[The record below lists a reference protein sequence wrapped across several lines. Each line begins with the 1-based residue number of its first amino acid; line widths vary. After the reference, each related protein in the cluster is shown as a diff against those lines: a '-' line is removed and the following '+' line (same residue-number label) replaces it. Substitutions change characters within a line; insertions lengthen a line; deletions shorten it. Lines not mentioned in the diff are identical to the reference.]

1 MFASVIVDIP
11 SKSVN
16 QVFDYKI
23 PDGMKDIIRVGHRVL
38 VPFGRRTI
46 QGYVMNIKDNADF
59 DPSRIKP
66 IAGTLDIEPV
76 LTEEMIIIAKY
87 LAEYYIDQYIS
98 VIETILPAALKAN
111 YKKVIRVAE
120 ESGPDA
126 RGAFINLGLADGAE
140 TKYLNSEELAI
151 LRPYLKSGE
160 IVEETKISQ
169 HTKKKTALAVYSLK
183 DPEPKLGRAKK
194 QIELLERIE
203 MSSEP
208 ILVKDLEEEGYSNHL
223 INTLYKKGYI
233 DKVDMEV
240 ERDPY
245 SGRVFEYDEPK
256 VLNHEQKSAYDEI
269 SASMDKEEPGTYL
282 LHGITGSGK
291 TEVYLQVIQKAL
303 DDGRSAIMLVPEIAL
318 TPQMVNRFKRRFGDD
333 VAVLH
338 SGLSAGEKYDE
349 WRKIKDDRAR
359 VAVGARSSVF
369 APFDNVGAII
379 IDEEHESTYKQ
390 SDRPMYHAAEVAK
403 FRSRHHGCPLIL
415 GSATP
420 SLESYARSEK
430 GVYKRLELTQRA
442 GTKMLSDIDIV
453 DMSAEH
459 RDGNTSIIS
468 KPLYDGIR
476 DRIEKGEQVV
486 LLLNRRG
493 YSNFQICQSCGHV
506 PMCPNC
512 DISLTYHKS
521 NSSLLC
527 HYCGYET
534 GVHKE
539 CDSCQSEDVT
549 FRGTGTEK
557 VEEILRDTFATD
569 VVRMDNDTTRR
580 KGMHEKL
587 LDHFENDEIPI
598 LLGTQMI
605 AKGLDYPM
613 VTLVGVLNADTMLNL
628 PDFRAN
634 EKTYQLLTQVS
645 GRAGRHELAGE
656 VIFQTYNPEHYA
668 IELATNND
676 YRSFYEK
683 EMAFRKLARYSP
695 FYFHVLF
702 TVSSEDIRSC
712 LKSSS
717 HIHETLAENMS
728 EQSIIVGP
736 SPSPIERIN
745 KQHRFQI
752 LLKYKRE
759 PALLKVLSDLDRE
772 YHDKYKKEDISLK
785 IDVNPLVI
793 M

>member
-1 MFASVIVDIP
+1 MFASVIVDVP

-16 QVFDYKI
+16 QVFDYRI
-23 PDGMKDIIRVGHRVL
+23 PEGMQDIIRVGHRVL

-46 QGYVMNIKDNADF
+46 QGYVMNIKGTADF
-59 DPSRIKP
+59 DPSKIKP
-66 IAGTLDIEPV
+66 IARTLDIEPV
-76 LTEEMIIIAKY
+76 LTEEMIVIAKY
-87 LAEYYIDQYIS
+87 LAEYYVDQYIS
-98 VIETILPAALKAN
+98 VIETILPSALKAN

-120 ESGPDA
+120 EDA
-126 RGAFINLGLADGAE
+126 AVSEALANLGFSDDVETSRLTAE
-140 TKYLNSEELAI
+140 QLST
-151 LRPYLKSGE
+151 LRPYIKSGALT
-160 IVEETKISQ
+160 EETIISQ
-169 HTKKKTALAVYSLK
+169 HTRKKTALGVYSLK
-183 DPEPKLGRAKK
+183 TPEPDLGRAKK

-208 ILVKDLEEEGYSNHL
+208 VLVRNLEEEGYSNGMV
-223 INTLYKKGYI
+223 NTLYKKGLI
-233 DKVDMEV
+233 DKVDVEI

-245 SGRVFEYDEPK
+245 SGRIFEYDQPK
-256 VLNHEQKSAYDEI
+256 VLNEEQQFAYGEI
-269 SASMDKEEPGTYL
+269 ARSMDQQSAETFL

-303 DDGRSAIMLVPEIAL
+303 EAGQTAIMLVPEIAL
-318 TPQMVNRFKRRFGDD
+318 TPQMVNRFKMRFGDD

-338 SGLSAGEKYDE
+338 SGLSPGEKYDE
-349 WRKIKDDRAR
+349 WRKIKEGRAR
-359 VAVGARSSVF
+359 VSVGARSSVF
-369 APFDNVGAII
+369 APFENVGVII
-379 IDEEHESTYKQ
+379 IDEEHETTYKQ
-390 SDRPMYHAAEVAK
+390 GDRPMYHATEVAK
-403 FRSRHHGCPLIL
+403 FRSRRHKCPLIL
-415 GSATP
+415 GTATP
-420 SLESYARSEK
+420 SLETYARSEK
-430 GVYKRLELTQRA
+430 GVYRRLELTERA
-442 GTKMLSDIDIV
+442 GTKVLPEIHIV
-453 DMSAEH
+453 DMSEQH
-459 RDGNTSIIS
+459 REGNTSIIS
-468 KPLYDGIR
+468 KPLYEAIV
-476 DRIEKGEQVV
+476 DRIEKGEQTV

-527 HYCGYET
+527 HYCGYESRVT
-534 GVHKE
+534 RQ
-539 CDSCQSEDVT
+539 CDNCSSEDVT

-557 VEEILRDTFATD
+557 VEEILRDIFNTD

-587 LDHFENDEIPI
+587 LDHFEKDEIPI

-605 AKGLDYPM
+605 AKGLDYPK

-634 EKTYQLLTQVS
+634 EKTFQLLTQVS
-645 GRAGRHELAGE
+645 GRAGRHELSGE
-656 VIFQTYNPEHYA
+656 VIFQTYNPTHYA
-668 IELATNND
+668 IELATHND

-683 EMAFRKLARYSP
+683 EMAFRRMARYSP

-702 TVSSEDIRSC
+702 TISAEDIRKC
-712 LKSSS
+712 LGATS
-717 HIHETLAENMS
+717 HIHETLAGAVS

-745 KQHRFQI
+745 RQHRFQI

-759 PALLKVLSDLDRE
+759 PALLELLNNLDEE
-772 YHDKYKKEDISLK
+772 YHEKYKKEGISLK

>member
-1 MFASVIVDIP
+1 MFASVIVDVP

-16 QVFDYKI
+16 QVFDYRI
-23 PDGMKDIIRVGHRVL
+23 PEGMQDIIKVGHRVL

-46 QGYVMNIKDNADF
+46 QGYVMNIKETADF
-59 DPSRIKP
+59 DPAKIKP
-66 IAGTLDIEPV
+66 IARTLDIEPV
-76 LTEEMIIIAKY
+76 LTEEMIVIAKY
-87 LAEYYIDQYIS
+87 LAEYYVDQYIS

-111 YKKVIRVAE
+111 YKKIVKSAE
-120 ESGPDA
+120 DNNEAAEVLAGLDLAGNIETSRLSAGQLSVLQPYFQSGA
-126 RGAFINLGLADGAE
+126 L
-140 TKYLNSEELAI
+140 
-151 LRPYLKSGE
+151 
-160 IVEETKISQ
+160 VEETIISQ
-169 HTKKKTALAVYSLK
+169 HTRKKTALGVYSLK
-183 DPEPKLGRAKK
+183 HPEPNLGRAKK
-194 QIELLERIE
+194 QIELLQRID

-208 ILVKDLEEEGYSNHL
+208 ILLGTLQEEGYSNGMV
-223 INTLYKKGYI
+223 NTLYKKGLI
-233 DKVDMEV
+233 DKVDVEI

-245 SGRVFEYDEPK
+245 SGRIFEYDKPK
-256 VLNHEQKSAYDEI
+256 VLNEEQRNAYEEITRSMDDKSAE
-269 SASMDKEEPGTYL
+269 TFL

-303 DDGRSAIMLVPEIAL
+303 NEGQTAIMLVPEIAL
-318 TPQMVNRFKRRFGDD
+318 TPQMVNRFKMRFGDD

-338 SGLSAGEKYDE
+338 SGLSPGEKYDE
-349 WRKIKDDRAR
+349 WRKIKEGRAR
-359 VAVGARSSVF
+359 VSVGARSSVF
-369 APFDNVGAII
+369 APFENVGIII
-379 IDEEHESTYKQ
+379 IDEEHETTYKQ
-390 SDRPMYHAAEVAK
+390 GDRPMYHAAEVAK
-403 FRSRHHGCPLIL
+403 FRSRRHRCPLIL
-415 GSATP
+415 GTATP
-420 SLESYARSEK
+420 SLETYARSEK
-430 GVYKRLELTQRA
+430 GVYRRLELTERA
-442 GTKMLSDIDIV
+442 GTKVLPEIHIV
-453 DMSAEH
+453 DMSEQH
-459 RDGNTSIIS
+459 REGNTSIIS
-468 KPLYDGIR
+468 EPLHEAIL
-476 DRIEKGEQVV
+476 DRIEKGEQIV

-527 HYCGYET
+527 HYCGYEASVT
-534 GVHKE
+534 RQ
-539 CDSCQSEDVT
+539 CDNCSSEDVT

-557 VEEILRDTFATD
+557 VEEILRDMFGTE

-587 LDHFENDEIPI
+587 LDHFEKDEIPI

-605 AKGLDYPM
+605 AKGLDYPK

-634 EKTYQLLTQVS
+634 EKTFQLLTQVS
-645 GRAGRHELAGE
+645 GRAGRHELSGE
-656 VIFQTYNPEHYA
+656 VIFQTYNPTHYA
-668 IELATNND
+668 IELATHND

-683 EMAFRKLARYSP
+683 EMAFRRMARYSP

-702 TVSSEDIRSC
+702 TVSSEDVRKC
-712 LKSSS
+712 LGATS
-717 HIHETLAENMS
+717 HIHETLAGAMS

-745 KQHRFQI
+745 RQHRFQI

-759 PALLKVLSDLDRE
+759 PALLELLNNLDEE
-772 YHDKYKKEDISLK
+772 YHEKYKKEGISLK

>member
-1 MFASVIVDIP
+1 MFASVIVDVP

-16 QVFDYKI
+16 QVFDYRI
-23 PDGMKDIIRVGHRVL
+23 PEGMQDIIRVGHRVL

-46 QGYVMNIKDNADF
+46 QGYVMNIKGMADF
-59 DPSRIKP
+59 DPSKIKP
-66 IAGTLDIEPV
+66 IARTLDIEPV
-76 LTEEMIIIAKY
+76 LTEEMIVIAKY
-87 LAEYYIDQYIS
+87 LAEYYVDQYIS
-98 VIETILPAALKAN
+98 VIETILPSALKAN

-120 ESGPDA
+120 EDA
-126 RGAFINLGLADGAE
+126 AASETLANLGFSDDVETSRLTAE
-140 TKYLNSEELAI
+140 QLST
-151 LRPYLKSGE
+151 LRPYIKSGALT
-160 IVEETKISQ
+160 EETIISQ
-169 HTKKKTALAVYSLK
+169 HTRKKTALGVYSLK
-183 DPEPKLGRAKK
+183 TPEPDLGRAKK

-208 ILVKDLEEEGYSNHL
+208 VLVRNLEEEGYSNGMV
-223 INTLYKKGYI
+223 NTLYKKGLI
-233 DKVDMEV
+233 DKVDVEI

-245 SGRVFEYDEPK
+245 SGRIFEYDQPK
-256 VLNHEQKSAYDEI
+256 VLNEEQQFAYGEI
-269 SASMDKEEPGTYL
+269 ERSMDQQSAETFL

-303 DDGRSAIMLVPEIAL
+303 EAGQTAIMLVPEIAL
-318 TPQMVNRFKRRFGDD
+318 TPQMVNRFKMRFGDD

-338 SGLSAGEKYDE
+338 SGLSPGEKYDE
-349 WRKIKDDRAR
+349 WRKIKEGRAR
-359 VAVGARSSVF
+359 VSVGARSSVF
-369 APFDNVGAII
+369 APFENVGVII
-379 IDEEHESTYKQ
+379 IDEEHETTYKQ
-390 SDRPMYHAAEVAK
+390 GDRPMYHATEVAK
-403 FRSRHHGCPLIL
+403 FRSRRHKCPLIL
-415 GSATP
+415 GTATP
-420 SLESYARSEK
+420 SLETYARSEK
-430 GVYKRLELTQRA
+430 GVYRRLELTERA
-442 GTKMLSDIDIV
+442 GTKVLPEIHIV
-453 DMSAEH
+453 DMSEQH
-459 RDGNTSIIS
+459 REGNTSIIS
-468 KPLYDGIR
+468 KPLYEAIV
-476 DRIEKGEQVV
+476 DRIEKGEQTV

-527 HYCGYET
+527 HYCGYESRVT
-534 GVHKE
+534 RQ
-539 CDSCQSEDVT
+539 CDNCSSEDVT

-557 VEEILRDTFATD
+557 VEEILRDIFNTD

-587 LDHFENDEIPI
+587 LDHFEKDEIPI

-605 AKGLDYPM
+605 AKGLDYPK

-634 EKTYQLLTQVS
+634 EKTFQLLTQVS
-645 GRAGRHELAGE
+645 GRAGRHELSGE
-656 VIFQTYNPEHYA
+656 VIFQTYNPTHYA
-668 IELATNND
+668 IELATHND

-683 EMAFRKLARYSP
+683 EMAFRRMARYSP

-702 TVSSEDIRSC
+702 TISAEDVRKC
-712 LKSSS
+712 LGATS
-717 HIHETLAENMS
+717 HIHETLAGAVS

-745 KQHRFQI
+745 RQHRFQI

-759 PALLKVLSDLDRE
+759 PALLELLNNLDEE
-772 YHDKYKKEDISLK
+772 YHEKYKKEGISLK

>member
-1 MFASVIVDIP
+1 MFASVIVDVP

-16 QVFDYKI
+16 QVFDYRI
-23 PDGMKDIIRVGHRVL
+23 PSGMQDIIKVGHRVV

-46 QGYVMNIKDNADF
+46 QGYVMNIKDTADF
-59 DPSRIKP
+59 DPSKIKP
-66 IAGTLDIEPV
+66 ISRTLDIEPV
-76 LTEEMIIIAKY
+76 LTEEMIVIAKY
-87 LAEYYIDQYIS
+87 LAEYYVDQYIS

-111 YKKVIRVAE
+111 YKKIIRAAGDDGE
-120 ESGPDA
+120 A
-126 RGAFINLGLADGAE
+126 AQALRNLGISGDIETSRLTADQ
-140 TKYLNSEELAI
+140 LSV
-151 LRPYLKSGE
+151 LRPHFKSGE
-160 IVEETKISQ
+160 LVEETVISQ
-169 HTKKKTALAVYSLK
+169 HTRKKTALGVYSLK
-183 DPEPKLGRAKK
+183 VPEPNLGRAKK
-194 QIELLERIE
+194 QIELLERID

-208 ILVKDLEEEGYSNHL
+208 ILLGTLQEEGYSNGMV
-223 INTLYKKGYI
+223 NTLYKKGLI
-233 DKVDMEV
+233 DKVDVEI

-245 SGRVFEYDEPK
+245 SGRIFEYDKPK
-256 VLNHEQKSAYDEI
+256 VLNGEQRRAYEEITQSMDEKSAE
-269 SASMDKEEPGTYL
+269 TFL

-303 DDGRSAIMLVPEIAL
+303 NEGRTAIMLVPEIAL
-318 TPQMVNRFKRRFGDD
+318 TPQMVNRFKMRFGDD

-338 SGLSAGEKYDE
+338 SGLSPGEKYDE
-349 WRKIKDDRAR
+349 WRKIKEGRAR
-359 VAVGARSSVF
+359 VSVGARSSVF
-369 APFDNVGAII
+369 APFENVGVII
-379 IDEEHESTYKQ
+379 IDEEHETTYKQ

-403 FRSRHHGCPLIL
+403 FRSRRHGCPLIL
-415 GSATP
+415 GTATP
-420 SLESYARSEK
+420 SLETYARSEK
-430 GVYKRLELTQRA
+430 GVYRRLELTERA
-442 GTKMLSDIDIV
+442 GTKILPEIRIV
-453 DMSAEH
+453 DMSEQH
-459 RDGNTSIIS
+459 RAGNTSVIS
-468 KPLYDGIR
+468 TPLHEAIT
-476 DRIEKGEQVV
+476 DRLEKGEQTV

-527 HYCGYET
+527 HYCGYESRVT
-534 GVHKE
+534 RQ
-539 CDSCQSEDVT
+539 CDNCSSEDVT

-557 VEEILRDTFATD
+557 VEEILRDMFETD

-587 LDHFENDEIPI
+587 LNHFEKDEIPI

-605 AKGLDYPM
+605 AKGLDYPK

-634 EKTYQLLTQVS
+634 EKTFQLLTQVS
-645 GRAGRHELAGE
+645 GRAGRHELSGE
-656 VIFQTYNPEHYA
+656 VIFQTYNPTHYA
-668 IELATNND
+668 IELATHND
-676 YRSFYEK
+676 YRNFYEK
-683 EMAFRKLARYSP
+683 EMAFRRMARYSP

-702 TVSSEDIRSC
+702 TVSSEDVRKC
-712 LKSSS
+712 LGATS
-717 HIHETLAENMS
+717 HIHETLAGAMS

-745 KQHRFQI
+745 RQHRFQI

-759 PALLKVLSDLDRE
+759 PALLELLNELDAE
-772 YHDKYKKEDISLK
+772 YHEKYKKEGISLK

>member
-1 MFASVIVDIP
+1 MFVSVIVDIP

-16 QVFDYKI
+16 QVFDYRI
-23 PDGMKDIIRVGHRVL
+23 PDGMDEIIRVGHRVL

-46 QGYVMNIKDNADF
+46 QGYVMNVKDAADF

-76 LTEEMIIIAKY
+76 LTEEMIVIAKY

-111 YKKVIRVAE
+111 YKKLVRLS
-120 ESGPDA
+120 ESAGADA
-126 RGAFINLGLADGAE
+126 RGAFTGLGLSDGSE
-140 TKYLNSEELAI
+140 IKSLNSEALSV

-160 IVEETKISQ
+160 VVEETKISQ

-183 DPEPKLGRAKK
+183 ITEGHLGRAKK
-194 QIELLERIE
+194 QVELLDRIE
-203 MSSEP
+203 SSSEP
-208 ILVKDLEEEGYSNHL
+208 ILMSDLKAEGYSNHL
-223 INTLYKKGYI
+223 VNSLYKKGYI
-233 DKVDMEV
+233 DKMNMEV

-245 SGRVFEYDEPK
+245 SGRIFEYDAPK
-256 VLNHEQKSAYDEI
+256 VLNHEQRTAYDEV
-269 SASMDKEEPGTYL
+269 SASMDAQSAGTYL

-303 DDGRSAIMLVPEIAL
+303 DDGRAAIMLVPEIAL

-349 WRKIKDDRAR
+349 WSKIKEGRAR
-359 VAVGARSSVF
+359 VSVGARSSVF
-369 APFDNVGAII
+369 APFENVGAII
-379 IDEEHESTYKQ
+379 IDEEHEATYKQ

-403 FRSRHHGCPLIL
+403 FRSRYHGCPLIL

-430 GVYKRLELTQRA
+430 GVYKRLELTKRA
-442 GTKMLSDIDIV
+442 GTEMLPDINIV

-459 RDGNTSIIS
+459 REGNTSIIS
-468 KPLYDGIR
+468 KPLYEDIK
-476 DRIEKGEQVV
+476 DRIDKGEQTV

-557 VEEILRDTFATD
+557 VEEILRDMFATD

-580 KGMHEKL
+580 KGTHEKL

-634 EKTYQLLTQVS
+634 EKTFQLLTQVS

-676 YRSFYEK
+676 YRRFYEK

-702 TVSSEDIRSC
+702 TVSSEDVRSC
-712 LKSSS
+712 LESTT
-717 HIHETLAENMS
+717 HIHAALAENMS

-745 KQHRFQI
+745 RQHRFQI

-759 PALLKVLSDLDRE
+759 PALLGVLSELDRE
-772 YHDKYKKEDISLK
+772 YHEKYKKEDISLK